1 MSLHISVGLSGED
14 SLKCAFTTPAR
25 ATNLNKHGAAVQ
37 LARDLAVGS
46 IVRLRSKTN
55 SEVSAR
61 VVSLLKASQGVST
74 YAIEFVEKDAAANFW
89 GISFPSNT

>member
-1 MSLHISVGLSGED
+1 MIEHVSDGI
-14 SLKCAFTTPAR
+14 F
-25 ATNLNKHGAAVQ
+25 
-37 LARDLAVGS
+37 DLAAAFD
-46 IVRLRSKTN
+46 LMN
-55 SEVSAR
+55 DSEVSAR